1 MVFLE
6 VFHQYNSE
14 RKQKSMKLGAR
25 ILKTGIAIT
34 LALFL
39 ADLLQMPSPVFAGI
53 AAIFAIQPTIYRS
66 YLSVIEQVQGN
77 IIGASVAVIFV
88 LVFGKDIFI
97 VGLGAIIIITI
108 LLKLKLEKTI
118 SLTLVTFIVIME
130 TPNPDFMQFA
140 LLRFSTIMIGILSS
154 FLVNFIFIPPKYET
168 KLFYRISGVTE
179 EILKWTRL
187 AMRHAS
193 EYRLLKKDI
202 AIIKERLT
210 KVNQFYSLYKEERRY
225 FKRNDISKTRKLV
238 IYRQMIIASQKGFEV
253 LKLLHRSENVL
264 YQLPD
269 NLQLQIRERLD
280 FLMYFHEQLL
290 LKFIG
295 KVPIESD
302 LDSFQNIHIQRNE
315 LMNLFLREIKDYY
328 IQDDFQSYQ
337 LMHMLSGIFDYEE
350 QLEHLE
356 ILINSFKSFHKN
368 VNKVTIEESEEV

>member
-1 MVFLE
+1 
-6 VFHQYNSE
+6 
-14 RKQKSMKLGAR
+14 MKLGAR

-39 ADLLQMPSPVFAGI
+39 AELLQMPSTVFAGI

-66 YLSVIEQVQGN
+66 YLSIIEQVQGN

-140 LLRFSTIMIGILSS
+140 LLRFSTIMIGILSA

-238 IYRQMIIASQKGFEV
+238 IYRQMIIASQKGLEV

-264 YQLPD
+264 HQLPD
-269 NLQLQIRERLD
+269 NLQMQIRERLD
-280 FLMYFHEQLL
+280 FLMHFHEQLL

-356 ILINSFKSFHKN
+356 ILIKSFKSFHKN